1 MRFFTALLNW
11 SPRSNSFLNSPK
23 LADAGEKRIVSF
35 STITY
40 EALAEV
46 VSGDFTPEKAMD
58 FVIIIKVL
66 QRELG
71 DKVSIK

>member
-1 MRFFTALLNW
+1 MRFLTALLNW
-11 SPRSNSFLNSPK
+11 SPRSNSFLNIPK
-23 LADAGEKRIVSF
+23 LAAAGESRIVSF

-40 EALAEV
+40 EALAVV

-58 FVIIIKVL
+58 FVITIEVL

-71 DKVSIK
+71 DKVSVK